1 MLGAAARATLE
12 GMSAEPHP
20 GVHWPPGWGP
30 DRCDSFVGHERRVA
44 APAVAVFAHLV
55 AVEMWPSWQREVDR
69 TEVFGELAVGGR
81 FVVVTPPHMLD
92 GIVGELVRPTR
103 FGWAAVSDELSFYQS
118 WLLLEEPDGGTLTIF
133 EEASRGPAALLRA
146 GGRVELARSW
156 VDALPPVEGERPG

>member
-12 GMSAEPHP
+12 GMSAEPNP

-30 DRCDSFVGHERRVA
+30 DRCDSFVSHERRVA
-44 APAVAVFAHLV
+44 APAAAVFAHLV
-55 AVEMWPSWQREVDR
+55 AVERWPSWQREVER
-69 TEVFGELAVGGR
+69 TEVSGELAVGGR
-81 FVVVTPPHMLD
+81 FVVVAPPHMLD

-118 WLLLEEPDGGTLTIF
+118 WLLLEEPDGGTLAIF

-146 GGRVELARSW
+146 AGRAELARSW
-156 VDALPPVEGERPG
+156 VDALAPVGGERLG